1 MNSLHN
7 GLIAQLAPS
16 DQALLLK
23 KAQLVHFKSGEVLG
37 ASTGATQHVFFLISG
52 SVSLFVCKNLVDT
65 SVGLSVGLVG
75 SEGALGLQSA
85 LGMCTGN
92 LTYLVQSPGS
102 AYMLD
107 SSTLQRMIKRQ
118 SAVLLTI
125 SRYLWTVYES
135 VAAMAAMSQSQDV
148 RMRFAHWLLIS
159 FERCQ
164 PDPLVMTH
172 AHVAQMLGVRR
183 ASITLVARE
192 LKMSGIIGYSR
203 GHITLLQLAKLK
215 RIAAGGV

>member
-1 MNSLHN
+1 MDLLQN

-16 DQALLLK
+16 DQSLLLK
-23 KAQLVHFKSGEVLG
+23 KAKLVHFKSGEVLG
-37 ASTGATQHVFFLISG
+37 ASASTPSPVFFILSG
-52 SVSLFVCKNLVDT
+52 SVTLFVCKNLTDI
-65 SVGLSVGLVG
+65 SVGLAVGLVG
-75 SEGALGLQSA
+75 AEGAVGLQSA
-85 LGMCTGN
+85 LGLCAGN

-102 AYMLD
+102 AYVVDALV
-107 SSTLQRMIKRQ
+107 LERLIKRQ
-118 SAVLLTI
+118 STVLLAI

-172 AHVAQMLGVRR
+172 AQVAQMLGVRR

-192 LKMSGIIGYSR
+192 LKIDGIIGYSR
-203 GHITLLQLAKLK
+203 GHIQIHQLAALK
-215 RIAAGGV
+215 RIASGGV